1 MFDHN
6 LVVLF
11 SCWMCAW
18 VHLEY
23 GSYVSD
29 CTAFSTVYS
38 WSQLLL
44 KKYNTNM
51 IPTAKKIPNKN
62 AQHILRDKLKEKK
75 KSKDLFIIVYLLMF
89 SCALRI
95 SSKHHVFCCA
105 LISCGLFNY
114 LALLV
119 TLPQNISII
128 SQAWTRLCIL
138 PSQTWDYYL
147 VYFAAQETEWQN
159 FAPDTG
165 YINKHLGL
173 ETAKHPHTCCP
184 GTDIRF
190 PCFRQIYKYPNFK
203 HVF

>member
-1 MFDHN
+1 MTVQHLAQCILD
-6 LVVLF
+6 L
-11 SCWMCAW
+11 SCCWKNIIQI
-18 VHLEY
+18 
-23 GSYVSD
+23 
-29 CTAFSTVYS
+29 
-38 WSQLLL
+38 WSQLP
-44 KKYNTNM
+44 KKSPTKMPNTYWEINW
-51 IPTAKKIPNKN
+51 K
-62 AQHILRDKLKEKK
+62 KK